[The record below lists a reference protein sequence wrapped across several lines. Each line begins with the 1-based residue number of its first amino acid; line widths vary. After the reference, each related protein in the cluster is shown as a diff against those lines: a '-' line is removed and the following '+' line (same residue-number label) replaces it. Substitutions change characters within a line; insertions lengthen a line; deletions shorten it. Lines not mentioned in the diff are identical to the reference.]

1 MLINM
6 LAENWAFIF
15 GLITILAFVYRTTS
29 KLDNLIGKD
38 IKGRNLIQ
46 RLERIEYQLWPNEG
60 QSMADKVNRLESCQ
74 SQMRIQIA
82 EMSTKTDFIYE
93 EVKANKK

>member
-1 MLINM
+1 MLM
-6 LAENWAFIF
+6 DFLTENWAFIF
-15 GLITILAFVYRTTS
+15 CMITILAFVYRTTS
-29 KLDNLIGKD
+29 KIDNLIGRD
-38 IKGRNLIQ
+38 IKGRNILQ
-46 RLERIEYQLWPNEG
+46 RLDRIEYQLWPNEG
-60 QSMADKVNRLESCQ
+60 QSLADKVNRLESCQ

>member
-60 QSMADKVNRLESCQ
+60 QSMADKVNRLSENQSEMKLQLTQLCTKMDYLSES
-74 SQMRIQIA
+74 M
-82 EMSTKTDFIYE
+82 
-93 EVKANKK
+93 KK

>member
-1 MLINM
+1 MLIDF
-6 LAENWAFIF
+6 LTANWAFIF
-15 GLITILAFVYRTTS
+15 GMITILTFVYRTTS
-29 KLDNLIGKD
+29 KIDNLIGKD
-38 IKGRNLIQ
+38 IKGRNILQ
-46 RLERIEYQLWPNEG
+46 RLDRIEYQLWPNEG
-60 QSMADKVNRLESCQ
+60 QSIADKVNRLESCQ